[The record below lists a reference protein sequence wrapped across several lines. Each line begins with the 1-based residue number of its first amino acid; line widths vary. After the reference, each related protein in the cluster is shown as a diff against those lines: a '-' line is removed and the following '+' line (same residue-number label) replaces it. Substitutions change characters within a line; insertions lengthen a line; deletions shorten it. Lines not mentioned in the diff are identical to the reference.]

1 MEDKRSKIELIKAL
15 NSRLN
20 MRAVLAYYGIVY
32 EDQGRDK
39 FKVVCPFHNDH
50 TPSLT
55 IFTANESGHDSW
67 MCWVCNDNGDCFRF
81 IQTMTHNH
89 TKSVETAQEILKGIG
104 GDASAV
110 DPRYKEA
117 MEKQKLRKRAYL
129 LDFKLGICYRDWLE
143 SLEGHVQY
151 EAACKK
157 VDAIWEELDNLTDTE
172 KFQEAIDFIK
182 EKIGKLKEMK
192 K

>member
-1 MEDKRSKIELIKAL
+1 
-15 NSRLN
+15 
-20 MRAVLAYYGIVY
+20 
-32 EDQGRDK
+32 
-39 FKVVCPFHNDH
+39 
-50 TPSLT
+50 
-55 IFTANESGHDSW
+55 
-67 MCWVCNDNGDCFRF
+67 
-81 IQTMTHNH
+81 MTHNH
-89 TKSVETAQEILKGIG
+89 TKSVETAQKILKGIG
-104 GDASAV
+104 GDVSAV

-172 KFQEAIDFIK
+172 KFQEAIDFVK
-182 EKIGKLKEMK
+182 EKIGKLREMK
-192 K
+192 R